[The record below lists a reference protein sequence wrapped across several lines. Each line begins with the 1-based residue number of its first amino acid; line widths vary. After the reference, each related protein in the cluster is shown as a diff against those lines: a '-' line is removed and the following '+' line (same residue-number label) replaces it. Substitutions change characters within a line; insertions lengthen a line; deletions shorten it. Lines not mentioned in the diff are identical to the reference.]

1 MPRKVPFQHRKHKLR
16 LRRMIKNQAS
26 ESSEQPSDSLG
37 VSDDQSNGEPV
48 PSTSTKLDDLK
59 SSLSLPS
66 KSWCDQSPDTLE
78 KLVLVKLHT
87 YGDVVQ
93 VTHTLTVNS
102 DLTCRLV
109 VNKRLVNF
117 DSCGALHSFSAPMTQ
132 EKLSALL
139 SLLDRLI
146 VCCGQP
152 DDHFVKMVVTS
163 KKGKILSPSGKV
175 AAFVDNDMVTFK
187 SILHH
192 QTVRTSDCEILSVSS
207 KCSKCA
213 LYRNNLR
220 TMYNRWSKKR
230 STEPTLSSSSE
241 SSAKHTNDRYLNTP
255 EKLSKID
262 SLRKRAM
269 KAESQN
275 MKLREKIR
283 KMTDSQGEVIDDDL
297 NADLTD
303 IMSENHDRIEKTYP
317 EGSFA
322 RLFWEE
328 QHKAA
333 SVSNSRQTRWHP
345 VLIKW
350 CLNLKLLSTSA
361 YHALRTSGFIKLPSE
376 RTLYD
381 YTHYFIQKPG
391 FQDEV
396 NSQLVDEV
404 QKLNL
409 QDTRKFVGLLVDEMK
424 IKEDLVYNKHTGQI
438 VGFTNLDD
446 VSQRLLQLENEGDC
460 PPVAS
465 HVLTIMVRGV
475 FFKIE
480 FPYAHFGTT
489 GVTGEQMFSLIWET
503 IRRLEAC
510 DIKVI
515 FITADGASTNRKFF
529 RMHLDKKDSSTFNYK
544 AKNPYSNDDRWVYF
558 IADPPH
564 LLKTIRNCWSHSGYG
579 GTRLM
584 KVTQNIVYTSMF
596 RCLRPCR

>member
-1 MPRKVPFQHRKHKLR
+1 MNHPNNH
-16 LRRMIKNQAS
+16 
-26 ESSEQPSDSLG
+26 LG
-37 VSDDQSNGEPV
+37 VSDDQSNGKPV
-48 PSTSTKLDDLK
+48 PSTSTKLEDPK
-59 SSLSLPS
+59 SSLSLPI

-102 DLTCRLV
+102 DLTCCLV
-109 VNKRLVNF
+109 VNKHLVNF
-117 DSCGALHSFSAPMTQ
+117 DSCSALHSFSAPMTQ

-163 KKGKILSPSGKV
+163 KKGKILSPAGIV
-175 AAFVDNDMVTFK
+175 AAFVDNDMVTF
-187 SILHH
+187 IFLHH
-192 QTVRTSDCEILSVSS
+192 QTVRTSDCEILSLSS
-207 KCSKCA
+207 RCSKCA

-220 TMYNRWSKKR
+220 TMYNKWSKKR

-241 SSAKHTNDRYLNTP
+241 SSAKHTNARYL
-255 EKLSKID
+255 
-262 SLRKRAM
+262 KRAM

-275 MKLREKIR
+275 NMKLREKIR
-283 KMTDSQGEVIDDDL
+283 EMTDSQGEVIDDDL

-328 QHKAA
+328 HQKAA

-345 VLIKW
+345 VLTKW
-350 CLNLKLLSTSA
+350 C
-361 YHALRTSGFIKLPSE
+361 LRTSGFIKLPSK

-465 HVLTIMVRGV
+465 HVLTIWGLLQNGIPLCSFRHSWGDRGTNDMGN
-475 FFKIE
+475 
-480 FPYAHFGTT
+480 H
-489 GVTGEQMFSLIWET
+489 ST
-503 IRRLEAC
+503 IRGL
-510 DIKVI
+510 
-515 FITADGASTNRKFF
+515 
-529 RMHLDKKDSSTFNYK
+529 
-544 AKNPYSNDDRWVYF
+544 
-558 IADPPH
+558 
-564 LLKTIRNCWSHSGYG
+564 
-579 GTRLM
+579 
-584 KVTQNIVYTSMF
+584 
-596 RCLRPCR
+596 